1 MCSIAPQIGLLIWR
15 CFRGSAVAEERI
27 SVLLRCG
34 FLMRHTR
41 SQNMHYLAVPNAG
54 TVVRSIMGGRK
65 VCERW

>member
-1 MCSIAPQIGLLIWR
+1 M
-15 CFRGSAVAEERI
+15 AEERI

-41 SQNMHYLAVPNAG
+41 SQNMHYLAVPNTG